1 MTNVCS
7 ICTHKSRL
15 EIDRLIVA
23 GKSYESISR
32 QFRVSSAAVSNHSRE
47 HLSRQLV
54 QAYEQKEIDESM
66 NLLGR
71 IDKILFHAEAIFE
84 RNYQAKH
91 DVTALKA
98 LDSQRSTIDLLARIS
113 MFLHQARAAELAAAQ
128 GDQEAQKK
136 AELEEFA
143 QLICDRLN
151 PAELDLWEK
160 LAAKIRGDHDDVII
174 PYEEPFQAPTSRRT
188 RLPDKMYSKDN

>member
-15 EIDRLIVA
+15 EIDRLIVE
-23 GKSYESISR
+23 GRSYEGISR
-32 QFRVSSAAVSNHSRE
+32 QFRVSSAAVSHHSRE

-71 IDKILFHAEAIFE
+71 IDRILHHAEAIFE
-84 RNYQAKH
+84 RNYAAKH

-143 QLICDRLN
+143 QLICDRLSDD
-151 PAELDLWEK
+151 ELDLFEK
-160 LAAKIRGDHDDVII
+160 LSAKIMGQTDEPI
-174 PYEEPFQAPTSRRT
+174 PFTSRRT
-188 RLPDKMYSKDN
+188 RFPDKMYSKDN